1 MECGTSG
8 STCQTE
14 LKPEGKTCELG
25 TGSGEGVGQA
35 GLAFHGVPQ
44 SFVHPRPQQHSSDG
58 QTEDMVR
65 SFRGSQC
72 HPCWP
77 RDYGKGGSDFPGG

>member
-25 TGSGEGVGQA
+25 AGSGVGAGQA
-35 GLAFHGVPQ
+35 GRLAFHCVPQ
-44 SFVHPRPQQHSSDG
+44 SFVYPHPQQHFSDG

-65 SFRGSQC
+65 SFRGSKC
-72 HPCWP
+72 HPCGP
-77 RDYGKGGSDFPGG
+77 RSYGKGG